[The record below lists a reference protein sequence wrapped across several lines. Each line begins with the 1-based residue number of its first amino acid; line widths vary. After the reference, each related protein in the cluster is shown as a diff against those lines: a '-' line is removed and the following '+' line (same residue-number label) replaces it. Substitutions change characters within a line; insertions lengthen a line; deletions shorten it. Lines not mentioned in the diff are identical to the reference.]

1 MLELIV
7 REVEPE
13 IVAKLTERAKEHCR
27 SIEEE
32 HRQIL
37 REVLLKKREITPA
50 KTFEDYLRSMP
61 DVGLDADF
69 ERIEGKMREVDLS
82 E

>member
-13 IVAKLTERAKEHCR
+13 IVAKLKERAKEHCR

-37 REVLLKKREITPA
+37 REVLLEKREIRPA

-61 DVGLDADF
+61 DVGLDTDF
-69 ERIEGKMREVDLS
+69 ATQRKLHSLNHG
-82 E
+82 

>member
-1 MLELIV
+1 MLDLIV

-13 IVAKLTERAKEHCR
+13 IVEKLKERANEHCR

-37 REVLLKKREITPA
+37 REVLLEKREVTLS

-61 DVGLDADF
+61 DVGLDTDF
-69 ERIEGKMREVDLS
+69 ERIEGKMREIDLS

>member
-13 IVAKLTERAKEHCR
+13 IVAKLKERAKEHCR

-37 REVLLKKREITPA
+37 REVLLDKREITPT

-61 DVGLDADF
+61 DVGLDTDF
-69 ERIEGKMREVDLS
+69 ERIEGKIREVDLS